1 MTSCPS
7 LVTRGTYERF
17 DLSHRAN
24 RRHHGSSLISWIA
37 LGDGDGDFGELLKE
51 LAGPG
56 LV

>member
-37 LGDGDGDFGELLKE
+37 LGDGDGDGDFGES
-51 LAGPG
+51 
-56 LV
+56 